1 MNRLFNRW
9 VWIGG
14 LTASILLG
22 SCSQQGG
29 PKGSGDM
36 TQGKCEMKVEKE
48 NWGTTLDGAKVDLYR
63 LINANGMR
71 TDITTY
77 GGIVVRLMVP
87 DRNGKFDDV
96 VLGFD
101 SLAGYLKGHPFF
113 GALVG
118 RYGNRIAKGRFT
130 LDGVEYTLATNNM
143 GNHLHGGLKGFDKAV
158 WQAEPLQCGE
168 AVGLKLSHTSKD
180 GEEGYP
186 GNLKCTVTYR
196 LTNSNELKIDY
207 EATTDKAT
215 PVNLTNHSYFNL
227 AGAGSGDV
235 LGHVMMLNADRFLPV
250 DKTLIPTGEIRPVK
264 GTPFDFTKPT
274 PIGKNINAD
283 DQQIKFGNGW
293 DHCWVLNKKTPGE
306 LTLCARVTEPTSGRV
321 MEMWTTEPA
330 VQFYSGNFLD
340 GSNVGK
346 GGKVYNFRNGFC
358 LEAEHYPDSPN
369 KPEFPSTILRPGQ
382 KYRQETIYR
391 FSAK

>member
-1 MNRLFNRW
+1 
-9 VWIGG
+9 
-14 LTASILLG
+14 
-22 SCSQQGG
+22 
-29 PKGSGDM
+29 M

-63 LINANGMR
+63 LTNANGMR
-71 TDITTY
+71 ADITTY

-87 DRNGKFDDV
+87 DKNGKFDDV

-130 LDGVEYTLATNNM
+130 LEGVEYKLATNNM

-158 WQAEPLQCGE
+158 WAAEPVQCSE
-168 AVGLKLSHTSKD
+168 TVGLKLCYTSKD

-186 GNLKCTVTYR
+186 GTLKCTVTYR
-196 LTNSNELKIDY
+196 LTNANELKIEY
-207 EATTDKAT
+207 EATTDKPT

-227 AGAGSGDV
+227 AGAGNGDN
-235 LGHVMMLNADRFLPV
+235 LSHVMMLNADRFLPV
-250 DKTLIPTGEIRPVK
+250 DKTLIPTGELRPVK

-283 DQQIKFGNGW
+283 GEQVKFGNGW
-293 DHCWVLNKKTPGE
+293 DHCWVLNQKTPGE

-321 MEMWTTEPA
+321 MEMHTTEPA

-346 GGKVYNFRNGFC
+346 GGKAYKFRYGFC

-369 KPEFPSTILRPGQ
+369 KPEFPSTILKPGET
-382 KYRQETIYR
+382 YRQTTIYR
-391 FSAK
+391 FSTK